1 MKYHKIHII
10 GGPGSGKSFAS
21 NMLSKKLSILFYDL
35 DDIFWEHSANDYHS
49 KTPDK
54 VRSELLGEIIKKD
67 QWILEG
73 VYYRWLDGSF
83 QRADAIIIL
92 KTPLFIRNWRLIVRF
107 IKRKLG
113 IISSKKES
121 ISDCISLIKWNN
133 NFDSDNLVRI
143 NSHIQKYGTKI
154 NEIRTKRQLKRF
166 IENISKG
173 E

>member
-1 MKYHKIHII
+1 MLLFGILEGINK
-10 GGPGSGKSFAS
+10 GAS
-21 NMLSKKLSILFYDL
+21 CFIVKPFVDDNVIRTVNRLS
-35 DDIFWEHSANDYHS
+35 A
-49 KTPDK
+49 
-54 VRSELLGEIIKKD
+54 EIIKKD